1 MLLIMPSSVVA
12 NMRYDPAT
20 ATLRIVY
27 VSGMVYDYKG
37 VPGRVYEAMKN
48 ASSKGKYLNQ
58 YIKGKYD
65 FEKVTE

>member
-1 MLLIMPSSVVA
+1 MPSSVIA
-12 NMRYDPAT
+12 HMRYDPDT

-37 VPGRVYEAMKN
+37 VPGKVYEAMKN
-48 ASSKGKYLNQ
+48 AFSKGKYLNR

-65 FEKVTE
+65 FEKVDE